1 MALNSQDLR
10 LFGLDLRKAGS
21 ELRRLWQGAAQHPL
35 LAWLT
40 PALPVRLV
48 RADGSE
54 WLWLDGQAAT
64 PWQPSP
70 RKAFL
75 ARLLP
80 HDKYLARSLTLPV
93 LGEVELNSAL
103 ALEAQTS
110 SPFAASDLVW
120 GHGVQGRDEQGLRIL
135 LVMASRRQ
143 VSAFLAAS
151 SGSADEAAQ
160 ELWVLDGEDT
170 LQAREATAPP
180 RGQPILLQG
189 YGEAVRRQRMALG
202 RTLRV
207 SLLGLALVGVAA
219 LAITPSAQLRL
230 RALDALAQFKE
241 VQTRTV
247 PFLRQREALVQSAE
261 QLNNLGELL
270 RDRVEPLRTL
280 DLLTQAMPDDA
291 SLLSLQVQG
300 NKITLIGLA
309 PNSALLMQ
317 KLGAEP
323 LFKDVKAPTAA
334 VKALGATK
342 ESFTIE
348 LTLDAKAMRANDPV
362 PPPPVVAAAT
372 PAAGTA
378 TTAAAPAAPAAVP
391 AAPAPPA
398 PGGAAPAAAP
408 VAAPAPAPAPVAPP
422 PPSPPPP
429 PAAPAG
435 ASPFTVGGGVR

>member
-40 PALPVRLV
+40 PALPVHLV

-80 HDKYLARSLTLPV
+80 HDKYLARTLTLPA
-93 LGEVELNSAL
+93 LGEAELSSAL

-120 GHGVQGRDEQGLRIL
+120 GYGVQGRGEQGLRIL

-151 SGSADEAAQ
+151 SGSTDETAQ
-160 ELWVLDGEDT
+160 ELWVLEGEEA

-180 RGQPILLQG
+180 RGQPIVLQG
-189 YGEAVRRQRMALG
+189 YGEAARRQRMALG

-219 LAITPSAQLRL
+219 LAVTPSAQLRL

-241 VQTRTV
+241 VQSRTV

-270 RDRVEPLRTL
+270 RERVEPLRTL

-362 PPPPVVAAAT
+362 PPPPVVSAAT

-378 TTAAAPAAPAAVP
+378 TTAPAPATPSGGTATTAAPAAT
-391 AAPAPPA
+391 
-398 PGGAAPAAAP
+398 
-408 VAAPAPAPAPVAPP
+408 PAPAPAPVASPP
-422 PPSPPPP
+422 PPPPP

>member
-21 ELRRLWQGAAQHPL
+21 ELSRLWQGAVQHPL

-48 RADGSE
+48 RADGTL

-64 PWQPSP
+64 PWPASAP
-70 RKAFL
+70 RLAFP
-75 ARLLP
+75 ARVLP
-80 HDKYLARSLTLPV
+80 QDKYLSRVLTLPA
-93 LGEVELNSAL
+93 LGGAELASAL

-120 GHGVQGRDEQGLRIL
+120 GYGVQGHSDAGVSVL

-143 VSAFLAAS
+143 VAALL
-151 SGSADEAAQ
+151 GAQGAPVDEAAQ
-160 ELWVLDGEDT
+160 ELWVLEGDEA
-170 LQAREATAPP
+170 LQVRDPAAVP
-180 RGQPILLQG
+180 RGQPIVLQG
-189 YGEAVRRQRMALG
+189 YGEAARQRRMALG
-202 RTLRV
+202 RTLRT
-207 SLLGLALVGVAA
+207 SLLALAFLGAA
-219 LAITPSAQLRL
+219 GLAITPTAQLRL
-230 RALDALAQFKE
+230 RALDALAQFQE
-241 VQTRTV
+241 VQARTV
-247 PFLRQREALVQSAE
+247 PFLRQREALVQSAD

-280 DLLTQAMPDDA
+280 DLLTQALPDDA

-309 PNSALLMQ
+309 PNSASLMQ
-317 KLGAEP
+317 KLSAEP

-362 PPPPVVAAAT
+362 PPPPVVV
-372 PAAGTA
+372 
-378 TTAAAPAAPAAVP
+378 AAPAAATVAATSTTATPVP
-391 AAPAPPA
+391 AAPVAPVTPA
-398 PGGAAPAAAP
+398 PAPVAAP
-408 VAAPAPAPAPVAPP
+408 VAAPVLAPVPAAP
-422 PPSPPPP
+422 PPPP
-429 PAAPAG
+429 PAPPPAG
-435 ASPFTVGGGVR
+435 SSPFSIGGGVR